1 MALHPVSGAGQD
13 FSTSNH
19 SFRPASLRL
28 ATITQKPNRG
38 SPAARGPG
46 SFEGV
51 KRPGRT
57 TLIAVA
63 ALAALAVLVGVVFV
77 VRPTPPPPVDSEQ
90 LRAAVTTEAVTAHLD
105 ALQQIADS
113 HDGNRAAGT
122 AGYAASIDYVEAQLE
137 QAGYQTRRQ
146 LFSYDRP
153 DFTRASLQRTM
164 PTRTDYAVMR
174 DHRPL
179 ASSGTGSVTAPVT
192 AVDLSLTGDRATT
205 SACEASDFTGFP
217 RGNIALVQRGTCQF
231 TAKVDHAAAAGASG
245 VIVLNQGN
253 DPSRLGLF
261 AGTLGKQASMPVVA
275 TTFDLG
281 VEWATTPGTTL
292 TLAVESTVTRVT
304 TENLIADTSAGA
316 AERTVVV
323 GAHLDGVAEG
333 PGINDNG
340 SGVAAVLETA
350 VRFIELGIQPDNR
363 VRFAFWGGEEDGL
376 HGSEHYVAQLDDA
389 GRRGTALYLNLD
401 MVGSPNPVASVY
413 GGGAPGS
420 GWPAGSGAIQTV
432 LTDFLTSQGSAPQ
445 TVSFRASDHASFLE
459 AGIPVGGLFTGA
471 DDGADPCYHQACDR
485 VETID
490 TDMLGLMADA
500 AAHATLTFAE
510 SSEGEQRVR

>member
-1 MALHPVSGAGQD
+1 MKGLRGTAIIAG
-13 FSTSNH
+13 
-19 SFRPASLRL
+19 
-28 ATITQKPNRG
+28 
-38 SPAARGPG
+38 
-46 SFEGV
+46 
-51 KRPGRT
+51 
-57 TLIAVA
+57 
-63 ALAALAVLVGVVFV
+63 AVLVFAALVVGAV
-77 VRPTPPPPVDSEQ
+77 MAAGRTPPRPVDSEG

-105 ALQQIADS
+105 ALQRIADANG
-113 HDGNRAAGT
+113 GNRAAGT
-122 AGYAASIDYVEAQLE
+122 AGYAASVEYVATRLE

-146 LFSYDRP
+146 QFSYDRP
-153 DFTRASLQRTM
+153 DFTRATLRRTL
-164 PTRTDYAVMR
+164 PTRTDYAVLR

-179 ASSGTGSVTAPVT
+179 AFSGAGSVTAPVT
-192 AVDLSLTGDRATT
+192 AVDLSLDGDRATT

-217 RGNIALVQRGTCQF
+217 VGNIALVQRGTCQF
-231 TAKVDHAAAAGASG
+231 AVKVDHAAAAGARG
-245 VIVLNQGN
+245 VIVLNQGD

-261 AGTLGKQASMPVVA
+261 AGTLGRQAAVPVMA

-281 VEWATTPGTTL
+281 AEWAATPGTTL

-304 TENLIADTSAGA
+304 TENLIADTPAGA

-333 PGINDNG
+333 PGINDNA

-350 VRFIELGIQPDNR
+350 VQFAELGIQPGNR

-389 GRRGTALYLNLD
+389 ARRGTALYLNLD

-432 LTDFLTSQGSAPQ
+432 LTDFLTSQGETP
-445 TVSFRASDHASFLE
+445 RAVRFNTSDHASFLA
-459 AGIPVGGLFTGA
+459 AGIAVGGLFTGA

-490 TDMLGLMADA
+490 REMLGLMADA
-500 AAHATLTFAE
+500 AAHATLTFAQGPE
-510 SSEGEQRVR
+510 